1 MRSFDQRSH
10 EGSGLMFQVRLGS
23 RIGAGMNPAFQVA
36 AQVLVGVQLQGIG
49 GEIEDNDLVFVLLSH
64 SATFLP

>member
-1 MRSFDQRSH
+1 
-10 EGSGLMFQVRLGS
+10 MFQVRLGS